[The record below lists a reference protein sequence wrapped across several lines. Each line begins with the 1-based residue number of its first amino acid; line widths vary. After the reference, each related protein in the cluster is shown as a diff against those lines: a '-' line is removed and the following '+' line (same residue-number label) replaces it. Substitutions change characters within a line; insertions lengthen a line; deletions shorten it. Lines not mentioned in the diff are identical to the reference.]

1 LYNDKNFWWNAKNHY
16 GDLGV
21 QHNGMEYDLVHMTT
35 IPLAIQPLQFFPL
48 GAYVV
53 RACIV

>member
-1 LYNDKNFWWNAKNHY
+1 LYNDKKIWWNAKNHY